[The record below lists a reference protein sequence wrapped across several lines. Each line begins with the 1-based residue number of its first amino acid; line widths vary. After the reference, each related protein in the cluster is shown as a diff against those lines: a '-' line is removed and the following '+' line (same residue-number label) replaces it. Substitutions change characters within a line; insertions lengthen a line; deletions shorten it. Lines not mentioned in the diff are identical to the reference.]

1 MSTLLITLA
10 GPLQSWG
17 DSSRFTRRD
26 TRPAPT
32 KSGVI
37 GLLAAA
43 SGRRR
48 SDPIEDLSA
57 LRFGVRMDQPG
68 QLVRDFQTA
77 RPAGAKNSGLSNRY
91 YLSDAVHV
99 AGVEGDEALLTSLAY
114 SLTHPTFPLFLGRRA
129 CPPSRPFRPVV
140 RDLGLVQALRSF
152 EWQASAWYRRT
163 LPRGDVRL
171 RILIDAEA
179 AESSA
184 LSVETV
190 RDVATSFDSTRRQYG
205 WRQVAELEAVVT
217 ENTSGFAPRGRTD
230 WLAEVRKP

>member
-26 TRPAPT
+26 TRHAPT
-32 KSGVI
+32 KSGVV

-48 SDPIEDLSA
+48 TDPIEDLST

-99 AGVEGDEALLTSLAY
+99 AGLEGDDGFLTTLAE
-114 SLTHPTFPLFLGRRA
+114 SLTHPVFPLYLGRRA
-129 CPPSRPFRPVV
+129 CPPSRPFQPVIL
-140 RDLGLVQALRSF
+140 DSGLVQALRSF
-152 EWQASAWYRRT
+152 DWQASGWYRRT
-163 LPRGDVRL
+163 LPRGEIRL
-171 RILIDAEA
+171 RLLVDVEA
-179 AESSA
+179 AGSSA
-184 LSVETV
+184 VSVETV
-190 RDVATSFDSTRRQYG
+190 RDVAASFDSTRRQYG
-205 WRQVAELEAVVT
+205 WRQVAELEPVVVQ
-217 ENTSGFAPRGRTD
+217 NASGSAPRGGTD
-230 WLAEVRKP
+230 WLAEVRQP